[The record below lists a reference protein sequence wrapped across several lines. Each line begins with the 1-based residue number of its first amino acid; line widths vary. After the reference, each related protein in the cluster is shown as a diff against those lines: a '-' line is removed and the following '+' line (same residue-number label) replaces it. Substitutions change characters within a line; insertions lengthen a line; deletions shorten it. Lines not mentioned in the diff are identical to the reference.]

1 VARASGH
8 RRSTRCRDRLPA
20 AEEVW
25 ALQHFSELQ
34 PEGGVGSGSGSAN
47 CGRNFLQK
55 AHCFT
60 LSPSMTLESLAWRC
74 STSLFM
80 GVCSGQ

>member
-1 VARASGH
+1 MARASGH

-34 PEGGVGSGSGSAN
+34 PEGGVGSGSGSAKIIIN
-47 CGRNFLQK
+47 INL
-55 AHCFT
+55 
-60 LSPSMTLESLAWRC
+60 
-74 STSLFM
+74 
-80 GVCSGQ
+80 